1 MTDVI
6 AVPANPALVNSV
18 EDFLHAQSHG
28 KPSAS
33 HYVQL
38 MDHMTDRLLSLLLA
52 EPAHALQLSSGQ
64 QKVVDFAISTAGKA
78 SHMLTRQI
86 YGKLDNRAMEPIAAH
101 VRAVFEEPDAV
112 NGNHWLI
119 RFPVAADFASDFRRA
134 ADACEAGN
142 GCSELAILSS
152 TIDRMTDYFMEAL
165 FLAPTRSI
173 KLGFITQKALNV
185 GIEGSRKALHAVNHK
200 VLKSLNDEQLKTF
213 MGHYAPVVS
222 SR

>member
-18 EDFLHAQSHG
+18 EDFLRTQSHG
-28 KPSAS
+28 KSPAS

-64 QKVVDFAISTAGKA
+64 RKVVDFAISTAGKA

-86 YGKLDNRAMEPIAAH
+86 YGKLDSRAMEPIATH
-101 VRAVFEEPDAV
+101 VRAVFEEPGAV
-112 NGNHWLI
+112 NGNHWHV
-119 RFPVAADFASDFRRA
+119 RFPVATDFATDFRCA
-134 ADACEAGN
+134 AGACECGK
-142 GCSELAILSS
+142 GSSELPVLSS

-165 FLAPTRSI
+165 FVAPTRTI
-173 KLGFITQKALNV
+173 KIGFITQKALNV

-200 VLKSLNDEQLKTF
+200 VLKSLNDEQLQVF

-222 SR
+222 TR